1 MEPKSVLNGERK
13 IIISFLLNELL
24 MHRWEWGKGRLK
36 RIYSNS
42 ATRDKDEFLADSEE
56 ENENVVED
64 VHVIPL
70 EILEARFDRNDIIVE
85 CIS

>member
-1 MEPKSVLNGERK
+1 
-13 IIISFLLNELL
+13 

-42 ATRDKDEFLADSEE
+42 ATWDKDEFLADSEE

-85 CIS
+85 CISWVYQGVCVWLRVKSWALFEC